1 MVKGIYDMKDKISK
15 YIVLCDALDYAPE
28 VLWTMAGQSYEQ
40 LPKYVKD
47 TIGCNRLM
55 KIVVTNCNLLQY
67 LNRKKKYW

>member
-40 LPKYVKD
+40 LPEYVKD
-47 TIGCNRLM
+47 AIG
-55 KIVVTNCNLLQY
+55 
-67 LNRKKKYW
+67 